1 MRKWLIKQIEKFG
14 LDSSNLKTDAEL
26 KGRFLEAGESE
37 KIIFPMELDINSEWR
52 IKEWFFEKGQIV
64 NPGDIIGAVENEKQ
78 RFEFE
83 SFIGGKLNYF
93 KQVGQEVEGGSV
105 LAEIA
110 GS

>member
-1 MRKWLIKQIEKFG
+1 MEKFG
-14 LDSSNLKTDAEL
+14 LDGSNLKTDAEL
-26 KGRFLEAGESE
+26 KGRFLKVGESE
-37 KIIFPMELDINSEWR
+37 KIIFPKELDVNTEWR

-64 NPGDIIGAVENEKQ
+64 NPGDIIGAIEDEKQ

-83 SFIGGKLNYF
+83 SFVGGKLNYF
-93 KQVGQEVEGGSV
+93 KRVGQKVEGGSV